1 MVPKKSPRIPLE
13 LHQIKAYE
21 FYQKRLASGKEGNEI
36 DDWQQAKEYLSQ
48 HPRAILAWNLKMP
61 YRGGKRLIKRLL
73 LSLQSLVRV
82 AWKLLIFPFWLFQ
95 QIPGLFARED
105 KDSRTFAID
114 VVKTI
119 ISALGLIATL
129 LAGIGLI
136 VNYFNSQA
144 EMQLTQ
150 QRLITERFS
159 KAVEQIGS
167 GKEEVVI
174 GGIYSLERIAKDSP
188 KDQWTIMEVLTSYI
202 RKNSPIP
209 SNKRQLKPE
218 AEEREKT
225 PEKLPSVS
233 IPVQAA
239 LTVIGRRKGDNL
251 AETTDSNKIKILD
264 LSRTNLRGA
273 NLNRANLNRASL
285 HLANLNGA
293 FLEEANLDGANLNR
307 ANLNGANLDGA
318 KLIGANLIGA
328 NLNGANLNG
337 ANLNGANL
345 IGAKLIGANLNG
357 ANLNGAFLIGAFLI
371 EANLEEANLNGANL
385 NGASLNGAFLR
396 GAFLI
401 GANLNGAS
409 LNGAFLRGAFLNGA
423 EGLNPE
429 QIKSACSWEKAIYT
443 EAKWDEDKQL
453 WVVADREANQ
463 REIEKLKRDKNS
475 DPPNPRLFSALC
487 DNFCLWNREMLTG
500 DETSTFP

>member
-13 LHQIKAYE
+13 LHQIKAHE

-129 LAGIGLI
+129 FAGIGLF
-136 VNYFNSQA
+136 VNYLNSQA
-144 EMQLTQ
+144 EIQLTQ

-159 KAVEQIGS
+159 KAVEQIGNT
-167 GKEEVVI
+167 KEEVVI

-209 SNKRQLKPE
+209 SNIQQLEP
-218 AEEREKT
+218 EERQKAL
-225 PEKLPSVS
+225 EKLPSVS

-239 LTVIGRRKGDNL
+239 LTVIGRRKVENDQAGDNL
-251 AETTDSNKIKILD
+251 AGTTDSNKIKFLD

-273 NLNRANLNRASL
+273 YLKGANLSGANLFGANLYGAYLNRANLY
-285 HLANLNGA
+285 
-293 FLEEANLDGANLNR
+293 GANLYGANLYGAYLYR
-307 ANLNGANLDGA
+307 ANLYGADLKGA
-318 KLIGANLIGA
+318 YLKGAYLYGAILIGA
-328 NLNGANLNG
+328 NLNGAILNRAILNGAILNRAILNG
-337 ANLNGANL
+337 ANLYGAYL
-345 IGAKLIGANLNG
+345 YGAV
-357 ANLNGAFLIGAFLI
+357 
-371 EANLEEANLNGANL
+371 
-385 NGASLNGAFLR
+385 
-396 GAFLI
+396 
-401 GANLNGAS
+401 
-409 LNGAFLRGAFLNGA
+409 
-423 EGLNPE
+423 GLNPE
-429 QIKSACSWEKAIYT
+429 QIKSACFWESAIYT
-443 EAKWDEDKQL
+443 QGKWDEDKQL
-453 WVVADREANQ
+453 WVAADREANQ
-463 REIEKLKRDKNS
+463 REIDKLKRDKNS
-475 DPPNPRLFSALC
+475 DPPNPIDCNTKYF
-487 DNFCLWNREMLTG
+487 N
-500 DETSTFP
+500 

>member
-13 LHQIKAYE
+13 LHQIKAHE

-36 DDWQQAKEYLSQ
+36 DDWQQAKEYFSQ

-61 YRGGKRLIKRLL
+61 YRRGKRLIKRLL

-95 QIPGLFARED
+95 QISGLFARED

-129 LAGIGLI
+129 FAGIGLF
-136 VNYFNSQA
+136 VNYLNSQA
-144 EMQLTQ
+144 EIQLTQ

-159 KAVEQIGS
+159 KAVEQIGNT
-167 GKEEVVI
+167 KEEVVI

-209 SNKRQLKPE
+209 SNIQQLEP
-218 AEEREKT
+218 EERQKAL
-225 PEKLPSVS
+225 EKLPSVS

-239 LTVIGRRKGDNL
+239 LTVIGRRKVENDQAGDNL
-251 AETTDSNKIKILD
+251 AGTTDSNKIKFLD

-273 NLNRANLNRASL
+273 KLY
-285 HLANLNGA
+285 G
-293 FLEEANLDGANLNR
+293 
-307 ANLNGANLDGA
+307 ANLNGANLNGAYLNEANLNEANLNLANLKGAYLYGANLNGA
-318 KLIGANLIGA
+318 KLNGAKLYGA

-337 ANLNGANL
+337 ANLKGAYLYGANL
-345 IGAKLIGANLNG
+345 KGAYLYGANLDG
-357 ANLNGAFLIGAFLI
+357 ANLW
-371 EANLEEANLNGANL
+371 
-385 NGASLNGAFLR
+385 
-396 GAFLI
+396 
-401 GANLNGAS
+401 
-409 LNGAFLRGAFLNGA
+409 GA
-423 EGLNPE
+423 EVDPK
-429 QIKSACSWEKAIYT
+429 QIKSACFWESAIYT
-443 EAKWDEDKQL
+443 QGKWDEDKQL
-453 WVVADREANQ
+453 WVAADPKANQ
-463 REIEKLKRDKNS
+463 REIDKLKRDKNS
-475 DPPNPRLFSALC
+475 DPPNPINCTTKYRLYY
-487 DNFCLWNREMLTG
+487 
-500 DETSTFP
+500 

>member
-1 MVPKKSPRIPLE
+1 MVPRKSPRIPLE
-13 LHQIKAYE
+13 LHQIKAHQ

-129 LAGIGLI
+129 SAGIGLF
-136 VNYFNSQA
+136 VNYLNSQA
-144 EMQLTQ
+144 EIQLIQ
-150 QRLITERFS
+150 ERLITERFS

-209 SNKRQLKPE
+209 SNIQQLEP
-218 AEEREKT
+218 EERQKAL
-225 PEKLPSVS
+225 EKLPSVS

-239 LTVIGRRKGDNL
+239 LTVIGRRKVENDQAGDNL
-251 AETTDSNKIKILD
+251 AETTYFNKTKILD
-264 LSRTNLRGA
+264 LSQTNLR
-273 NLNRANLNRASL
+273 
-285 HLANLNGA
+285 
-293 FLEEANLDGANLNR
+293 EANLIL
-307 ANLNGANLDGA
+307 
-318 KLIGANLIGA
+318 
-328 NLNGANLNG
+328 ANLNG

-345 IGAKLIGANLNG
+345 IGANLIGAYLNGAFLVQANLIGANLNRAILNGANLIGANLTGAELFGANLKEAGLFGAELNGANLIVANLDGANLDGAELNGANLDG
-357 ANLNGAFLIGAFLI
+357 ANLNGAI
-371 EANLEEANLNGANL
+371 
-385 NGASLNGAFLR
+385 
-396 GAFLI
+396 
-401 GANLNGAS
+401 
-409 LNGAFLRGAFLNGA
+409 LNGA
-423 EGLNPE
+423 EGLNPK
-429 QIKSACSWEKAIYT
+429 QIKSACFWEKAIYT
-443 EAKWDEDKQL
+443 ESKWDEDKQL
-453 WVVADREANQ
+453 WVAADREANQ

-475 DPPNPRLFSALC
+475 DPPNPIDC
-487 DNFCLWNREMLTG
+487 NTK
-500 DETSTFP
+500 

>member
-1 MVPKKSPRIPLE
+1 MAQKKSPRIPLE
-13 LHQIKAYE
+13 LHQIKAHE

-105 KDSRTFAID
+105 KDSRTFAIE

-209 SNKRQLKPE
+209 SNIQQLKPE
-218 AEEREKT
+218 EREKAL
-225 PEKLPSVS
+225 EKLPSVS

-239 LTVIGRRKGDNL
+239 LTVIGRRKVENDQAGDNL
-251 AETTDSNKIKILD
+251 AETTDSNKTKFLD
-264 LSRTNLRGA
+264 LSRTNLR
-273 NLNRANLNRASL
+273 
-285 HLANLNGA
+285 
-293 FLEEANLDGANLNR
+293 EANLDGADLKGAELYGAYLKGANLKGAYLNR
-307 ANLNGANLDGA
+307 AYLNRAY
-318 KLIGANLIGA
+318 
-328 NLNGANLNG
+328 LNGANLNG
-337 ANLNGANL
+337 ANLNGAYLYGANLKGANLKGANLKGANLKGAYLKGAYLKGAYLYGANLYGANL
-345 IGAKLIGANLNG
+345 IGAYLIGAYLYG
-357 ANLNGAFLIGAFLI
+357 ANLY
-371 EANLEEANLNGANL
+371 GANL
-385 NGASLNGAFLR
+385 Y
-396 GAFLI
+396 
-401 GANLNGAS
+401 GANLYGAN
-409 LNGAFLRGAFLNGA
+409 LYGANLYGA
-423 EGLNPE
+423 EHLYPE
-429 QIKSACSWEKAIYT
+429 QIKSACFWESAIYT
-443 EAKWDEDKQL
+443 QAKWDEDKQL
-453 WVVADREANQ
+453 WVAADREANQ

-475 DPPNPRLFSALC
+475 DPRNPIDC
-487 DNFCLWNREMLTG
+487 NTK
-500 DETSTFP
+500 

>member
-13 LHQIKAYE
+13 LHQIKAHE

-105 KDSRTFAID
+105 KDSRTFAIE

-129 LAGIGLI
+129 SAGIVLFL
-136 VNYFNSQA
+136 NYRNSQA

-159 KAVEQIGS
+159 KAVEQIGNT
-167 GKEEVVI
+167 KEEVVI

-209 SNKRQLKPE
+209 SNIQQLKPE
-218 AEEREKT
+218 ERKKALK
-225 PEKLPSVS
+225 KLPSVS
-233 IPVQAA
+233 ISVQAA
-239 LTVIGRRKGDNL
+239 LTVIGRRKVENDQAGDNL
-251 AETTDSNKIKILD
+251 AETTDPNKIKILD

-273 NLNRANLNRASL
+273 NLI
-285 HLANLNGA
+285 
-293 FLEEANLDGANLNR
+293 GANLI
-307 ANLNGANLDGA
+307 GAY
-318 KLIGANLIGA
+318 LIGANLIGA
-328 NLNGANLNG
+328 NLNGAYLIR
-337 ANLNGANL
+337 ANLNGAYL
-345 IGAKLIGANLNG
+345 IRADLNGAYLKGAYLKGADLWGAKLWGANLNEANLYGARLNGADLYRAKLKGANLNRANLKGANLNG
-357 ANLNGAFLIGAFLI
+357 ANLNGADLIGA
-371 EANLEEANLNGANL
+371 E
-385 NGASLNGAFLR
+385 
-396 GAFLI
+396 LI
-401 GANLNGAS
+401 GANLY
-409 LNGAFLRGAFLNGA
+409 GA
-423 EGLNPE
+423 EDLNPE
-429 QIKSACSWEKAIYT
+429 RIKSACFWEKAIHT
-443 EAKWDEDKQL
+443 QAKWDFDKEL
-453 WVVADREANQ
+453 WVAEDPKANQ

-475 DPPNPRLFSALC
+475 DPRNPINCNTKSF
-487 DNFCLWNREMLTG
+487 N
-500 DETSTFP
+500 

>member
-13 LHQIKAYE
+13 LHQIKAHE

-129 LAGIGLI
+129 FAGIGLF
-136 VNYFNSQA
+136 VNYLNSQA
-144 EMQLTQ
+144 EIQLTQ

-159 KAVEQIGS
+159 KAVEQIGNT
-167 GKEEVVI
+167 KEEVVI

-209 SNKRQLKPE
+209 SNIQQLEP
-218 AEEREKT
+218 EERQKAL
-225 PEKLPSVS
+225 EKLPSVS

-239 LTVIGRRKGDNL
+239 LTVIGRRKVENDQAGDNL
-251 AETTDSNKIKILD
+251 AETTNPNKIKILD

-273 NLNRANLNRASL
+273 YLKGANLSGANLFGAYLYRAYLNRANLIGADL
-285 HLANLNGA
+285 YGANLNGA
-293 FLEEANLDGANLNR
+293 YLNLAYLNEAYLNGANLDGANLDGANLKGAYLIGANLIGAYLNGANLDGANLDGANLNR
-307 ANLNGANLDGA
+307 AILFGANLNGAE
-318 KLIGANLIGA
+318 LIEANLNGAILFGA
-328 NLNGANLNG
+328 NLNGANLNR
-337 ANLNGANL
+337 A
-345 IGAKLIGANLNG
+345 
-357 ANLNGAFLIGAFLI
+357 
-371 EANLEEANLNGANL
+371 
-385 NGASLNGAFLR
+385 R
-396 GAFLI
+396 GLH
-401 GANLNGAS
+401 
-409 LNGAFLRGAFLNGA
+409 
-423 EGLNPE
+423 PE
-429 QIKSACSWEKAIYT
+429 QIKSACFWERAIHRGAY
-443 EAKWDEDKQL
+443 WDTDKQL
-453 WVVADREANQ
+453 WVAEDREANQ

-475 DPPNPRLFSALC
+475 DPPNPIDCNTKSF
-487 DNFCLWNREMLTG
+487 N
-500 DETSTFP
+500 

>member
-13 LHQIKAYE
+13 LHQIKAHE

-105 KDSRTFAID
+105 KDSRTFAIE

-129 LAGIGLI
+129 FAGIGLF
-136 VNYFNSQA
+136 VNYLNSQA
-144 EMQLTQ
+144 ERQLIQ
-150 QRLITERFS
+150 ERLITERFS

-209 SNKRQLKPE
+209 SNIEQLEP
-218 AEEREKT
+218 EERRKAL
-225 PEKLPSVS
+225 EKLPSVS

-239 LTVIGRRKGDNL
+239 LTVIGRRKVENDQAGDNL
-251 AETTDSNKIKILD
+251 AETNDSNKIKILD
-264 LSRTNLRGA
+264 LSRTNLREA
-273 NLNRANLNRASL
+273 NLNRANLNRA
-285 HLANLNGA
+285 
-293 FLEEANLDGANLNR
+293 E
-307 ANLNGANLDGA
+307 
-318 KLIGANLIGA
+318 
-328 NLNGANLNG
+328 LNGANLNG
-337 ANLNGANL
+337 AYLNEAELNRAELNGAYLKGANL
-345 IGAKLIGANLNG
+345 WVAYLNGAYLNGAYLKGAELIGANLYG
-357 ANLNGAFLIGAFLI
+357 ANLYG
-371 EANLEEANLNGANL
+371 ANLYRANLYRANLYRANLIEANLNGAYLEEANL
-385 NGASLNGAFLR
+385 IAAN
-396 GAFLI
+396 LI
-401 GANLNGAS
+401 AANLNGAEY
-409 LNGAFLRGAFLNGA
+409 LH
-423 EGLNPE
+423 PE
-429 QIKSACSWEKAIYT
+429 QIKSACFWERAIYT
-443 EAKWDEDKQL
+443 EPKWDEDTEL
-453 WVVADREANQ
+453 WVAEDREANQ

-475 DPPNPRLFSALC
+475 DPRNPIDC
-487 DNFCLWNREMLTG
+487 NTK
-500 DETSTFP
+500 

>member
-13 LHQIKAYE
+13 LHQIKAHE
-21 FYQKRLASGKEGNEI
+21 FYQQRLASGKEGNEI
-36 DDWQQAKEYLSQ
+36 DDWQQAKEYFSQ

-61 YRGGKRLIKRLL
+61 YRRGKRLIKRLL

-159 KAVEQIGS
+159 KAVEQIGNT
-167 GKEEVVI
+167 KEEVVI

-209 SNKRQLKPE
+209 SNIQQLEP
-218 AEEREKT
+218 EERQKAL
-225 PEKLPSVS
+225 EKLPSVS

-239 LTVIGRRKGDNL
+239 LTVIGRRKVENDQAGDNL
-251 AETTDSNKIKILD
+251 AGTTDSNKIKFLD

-273 NLNRANLNRASL
+273 KLY
-285 HLANLNGA
+285 G
-293 FLEEANLDGANLNR
+293 
-307 ANLNGANLDGA
+307 ANLNGANLNGAYLNEANLNEANLNLAYLYGANLNGA
-318 KLIGANLIGA
+318 KLNGAKLKGAYLKGANLNGANLNLAYLYGANLKGAYLYGANLNGAKLNGAKLYGA

-337 ANLNGANL
+337 ANLKGAYLYGANL
-345 IGAKLIGANLNG
+345 KGAYLYGANLDG
-357 ANLNGAFLIGAFLI
+357 ANLW
-371 EANLEEANLNGANL
+371 
-385 NGASLNGAFLR
+385 
-396 GAFLI
+396 
-401 GANLNGAS
+401 
-409 LNGAFLRGAFLNGA
+409 GA
-423 EGLNPE
+423 EVDPK
-429 QIKSACSWEKAIYT
+429 QIKSACFWESAIYT
-443 EAKWDEDKQL
+443 QGKWDEDKQL
-453 WVVADREANQ
+453 WVAADPKANQ
-463 REIEKLKRDKNS
+463 REIDKLKRDKNS
-475 DPPNPRLFSALC
+475 DPPNPINCTTKYRLYY
-487 DNFCLWNREMLTG
+487 
-500 DETSTFP
+500 

>member
-1 MVPKKSPRIPLE
+1 MVPRKSPRIPLE
-13 LHQIKAYE
+13 LHQIKAHQ

-36 DDWQQAKEYLSQ
+36 DDWQQAKEYFSQ

-129 LAGIGLI
+129 SAGIGLF
-136 VNYFNSQA
+136 VNYLNSQA
-144 EMQLTQ
+144 EIQLIQ
-150 QRLITERFS
+150 ERLITERFS

-209 SNKRQLKPE
+209 SNIQQLEP
-218 AEEREKT
+218 EERQKAL
-225 PEKLPSVS
+225 EKLPSVS

-239 LTVIGRRKGDNL
+239 LTVIGRRKVENDQAGDNL
-251 AETTDSNKIKILD
+251 AETTYFNKTKILD
-264 LSRTNLRGA
+264 LSQTNLR
-273 NLNRANLNRASL
+273 
-285 HLANLNGA
+285 
-293 FLEEANLDGANLNR
+293 EANLIL
-307 ANLNGANLDGA
+307 
-318 KLIGANLIGA
+318 
-328 NLNGANLNG
+328 ANLNG

-345 IGAKLIGANLNG
+345 IGANLIGAYLNGAFLVQANLIGANLNRAILNGANLIGANLTGAELFGANLKEAGLFGAELNGANLIVANLDGANLDGAELNGANLDG
-357 ANLNGAFLIGAFLI
+357 ANLNGAI
-371 EANLEEANLNGANL
+371 
-385 NGASLNGAFLR
+385 
-396 GAFLI
+396 
-401 GANLNGAS
+401 
-409 LNGAFLRGAFLNGA
+409 LNGA
-423 EGLNPE
+423 EGLNPK
-429 QIKSACSWEKAIYT
+429 QIKSACFWEKAIYT
-443 EAKWDEDKQL
+443 ESKWDEDKQL
-453 WVVADREANQ
+453 WVAADREANQ

-475 DPPNPRLFSALC
+475 DPPNPIDC
-487 DNFCLWNREMLTG
+487 NTK
-500 DETSTFP
+500 

>member
-13 LHQIKAYE
+13 LHQIKAHE

-36 DDWQQAKEYLSQ
+36 DDWQQAKEYFSQ

-129 LAGIGLI
+129 FAGIGLF
-136 VNYFNSQA
+136 VNYLNSQA
-144 EMQLTQ
+144 EIQLTQ

-159 KAVEQIGS
+159 KAVEQIGNT
-167 GKEEVVI
+167 KEEVVI

-209 SNKRQLKPE
+209 SNIEQLKPE
-218 AEEREKT
+218 ERQKAL
-225 PEKLPSVS
+225 EKLPSVS

-239 LTVIGRRKGDNL
+239 LTVIGRRKVENDQAGDNL
-251 AETTDSNKIKILD
+251 AETTNPNKIKILD
-264 LSRTNLRGA
+264 LSGTNLRGA
-273 NLNRANLNRASL
+273 DLIGANLFG
-285 HLANLNGA
+285 ANLIGA
-293 FLEEANLDGANLNR
+293 NLFGANLYGANLDGANLNR
-307 ANLNGANLDGA
+307 ANLIGANLNRANLDGANLDGA
-318 KLIGANLIGA
+318 DLNRANLIEANLIGA
-328 NLNGANLNG
+328 NLNGANLYGADLNG
-337 ANLNGANL
+337 ADLNGANL
-345 IGAKLIGANLNG
+345 DGAYLYGAV
-357 ANLNGAFLIGAFLI
+357 
-371 EANLEEANLNGANL
+371 
-385 NGASLNGAFLR
+385 
-396 GAFLI
+396 
-401 GANLNGAS
+401 
-409 LNGAFLRGAFLNGA
+409 
-423 EGLNPE
+423 GLNPE
-429 QIKSACSWEKAIYT
+429 QIKSACFWERAIHT
-443 EAKWDEDKQL
+443 QAKWDEDKQL
-453 WVVADREANQ
+453 WVAADREANQ
-463 REIEKLKRDKNS
+463 REIDKLKRDKNS
-475 DPPNPRLFSALC
+475 DLPNPINC
-487 DNFCLWNREMLTG
+487 NTK
-500 DETSTFP
+500 

>member
-13 LHQIKAYE
+13 LHQIKAHE

-129 LAGIGLI
+129 SAGIGLF
-136 VNYFNSQA
+136 VNYLNSQA
-144 EMQLTQ
+144 EIQLIQ
-150 QRLITERFS
+150 ERLITERFS

-209 SNKRQLKPE
+209 SNIQQLEP
-218 AEEREKT
+218 EERQKAL
-225 PEKLPSVS
+225 EKLPSVS

-239 LTVIGRRKGDNL
+239 LTVIGRRKVENDQAGDNL
-251 AETTDSNKIKILD
+251 AETTYFNKTKILD
-264 LSRTNLRGA
+264 LSQTNLR
-273 NLNRANLNRASL
+273 
-285 HLANLNGA
+285 
-293 FLEEANLDGANLNR
+293 EANLIL
-307 ANLNGANLDGA
+307 
-318 KLIGANLIGA
+318 
-328 NLNGANLNG
+328 ANLNG

-345 IGAKLIGANLNG
+345 IGANLIGAYLNGAFLVQANLIGANLNRAILNGANLIGANLTGAELFGANLKEAGLFGAELNGANLIVANLDGANLDGAELNGANLDG
-357 ANLNGAFLIGAFLI
+357 ANLNGAI
-371 EANLEEANLNGANL
+371 
-385 NGASLNGAFLR
+385 
-396 GAFLI
+396 
-401 GANLNGAS
+401 
-409 LNGAFLRGAFLNGA
+409 LNGA
-423 EGLNPE
+423 EGLNPK
-429 QIKSACSWEKAIYT
+429 QIKSACFWEKAIYT
-443 EAKWDEDKQL
+443 ESKWDEDKQL
-453 WVVADREANQ
+453 WVAADREANQ

-475 DPPNPRLFSALC
+475 DPPNPIDC
-487 DNFCLWNREMLTG
+487 NTK
-500 DETSTFP
+500 

>member
-129 LAGIGLI
+129 FAGIGLF
-136 VNYFNSQA
+136 VNYLNSQA
-144 EMQLTQ
+144 EIQLTQ

-159 KAVEQIGS
+159 KAVEQIGNT
-167 GKEEVVI
+167 KEEVVI

-209 SNKRQLKPE
+209 SNIQQLEP
-218 AEEREKT
+218 EERQKAL
-225 PEKLPSVS
+225 EKLPSVS

-239 LTVIGRRKGDNL
+239 LTVIGRRKVENDQAGDNL
-251 AETTDSNKIKILD
+251 AETTNPNKIKILD

-273 NLNRANLNRASL
+273 YLKGANLSGANLFGANLYGAYLNRAYLKGANLSGANLFGAYLKGAYLYGAYLNRANLI
-285 HLANLNGA
+285 GA
-293 FLEEANLDGANLNR
+293 YLYGANLYG
-307 ANLNGANLDGA
+307 ADLFGANLKGA
-318 KLIGANLIGA
+318 YLYGANLYGANLYGANLYGADLDGANLIGA
-328 NLNGANLNG
+328 NLDGAV
-337 ANLNGANL
+337 
-345 IGAKLIGANLNG
+345 
-357 ANLNGAFLIGAFLI
+357 
-371 EANLEEANLNGANL
+371 
-385 NGASLNGAFLR
+385 
-396 GAFLI
+396 
-401 GANLNGAS
+401 
-409 LNGAFLRGAFLNGA
+409 
-423 EGLNPE
+423 GLNPK
-429 QIKSACSWEKAIYT
+429 QIKSACFWESAIYT
-443 EAKWDEDKQL
+443 QGKWDFDKQL
-453 WVVADREANQ
+453 WVAEDWKANQ

-475 DPPNPRLFSALC
+475 DPPNPINCNTKYF
-487 DNFCLWNREMLTG
+487 N
-500 DETSTFP
+500 

>member
-1 MVPKKSPRIPLE
+1 MVPRKSPRIPLE
-13 LHQIKAYE
+13 LHQIKAHE

-61 YRGGKRLIKRLL
+61 YRRGKRLIKRLL

-129 LAGIGLI
+129 SAGIVLFL
-136 VNYFNSQA
+136 NYLNSQA

-159 KAVEQIGS
+159 KAVEQIGNN
-167 GKEEVVI
+167 KEEVVI

-209 SNKRQLKPE
+209 SNIEQLKP
-218 AEEREKT
+218 AARQKAL
-225 PEKLPSVS
+225 EKLPSVS

-239 LTVIGRRKGDNL
+239 LTVIGRRKVENDQAGDNL
-251 AETTDSNKIKILD
+251 AETTDPNKIKFLD

-273 NLNRANLNRASL
+273 K
-285 HLANLNGA
+285 LNGA
-293 FLEEANLDGANLNR
+293 DLKGANLDGANLN
-307 ANLNGANLDGA
+307 GA
-318 KLIGANLIGA
+318 KLWVAY
-328 NLNGANLNG
+328 LNGANLNG
-337 ANLNGANL
+337 ANLNGAKLWVAYLNGANL
-345 IGAKLIGANLNG
+345 NEAYLNGANLYGADLKGAKLNGASLNRANLIEANLNRADLNRAKLNGANLNG
-357 ANLNGAFLIGAFLI
+357 ANLFG
-371 EANLEEANLNGANL
+371 ANLNRADLNRAKLNGANL
-385 NGASLNGAFLR
+385 NGA
-396 GAFLI
+396 
-401 GANLNGAS
+401 NLFGS
-409 LNGAFLRGAFLNGA
+409 EDLY
-423 EGLNPE
+423 PE
-429 QIKSACSWEKAIYT
+429 RIKSACFWEKAIYT
-443 EAKWDEDKQL
+443 QAKWDFDKEL
-453 WVVADREANQ
+453 WVAADREANQ

-475 DPPNPRLFSALC
+475 DPPNPIDC
-487 DNFCLWNREMLTG
+487 NTK
-500 DETSTFP
+500 

>member
-1 MVPKKSPRIPLE
+1 MAQKKSPRIPLE
-13 LHQIKAYE
+13 LHQIKAHE

-209 SNKRQLKPE
+209 SNIEQLKPE
-218 AEEREKT
+218 ERQKAL
-225 PEKLPSVS
+225 EKLPSVS
-233 IPVQAA
+233 IPG
-239 LTVIGRRKGDNL
+239 LPPYISTTI
-251 AETTDSNKIKILD
+251 AE
-264 LSRTNLRGA
+264 
-273 NLNRANLNRASL
+273 
-285 HLANLNGA
+285 
-293 FLEEANLDGANLNR
+293 
-307 ANLNGANLDGA
+307 
-318 KLIGANLIGA
+318 
-328 NLNGANLNG
+328 
-337 ANLNGANL
+337 
-345 IGAKLIGANLNG
+345 
-357 ANLNGAFLIGAFLI
+357 
-371 EANLEEANLNGANL
+371 
-385 NGASLNGAFLR
+385 
-396 GAFLI
+396 
-401 GANLNGAS
+401 
-409 LNGAFLRGAFLNGA
+409 
-423 EGLNPE
+423 NPYP
-429 QIKSACSWEKAIYT
+429 SMDA
-443 EAKWDEDKQL
+443 
-453 WVVADREANQ
+453 
-463 REIEKLKRDKNS
+463 
-475 DPPNPRLFSALC
+475 PP
-487 DNFCLWNREMLTG
+487 
-500 DETSTFP
+500 

>member
-1 MVPKKSPRIPLE
+1 MVPRKSPRIPLE

-129 LAGIGLI
+129 FAGIGLF
-136 VNYFNSQA
+136 VNYLNSQA
-144 EMQLTQ
+144 ERQLIQ
-150 QRLITERFS
+150 ERLITERFS
-159 KAVEQIGS
+159 KAVEQIGNP
-167 GKEEVVI
+167 KEEVVI

-188 KDQWTIMEVLTSYI
+188 KDQWRIMEVLTSYI

-209 SNKRQLKPE
+209 SNIQQLEP
-218 AEEREKT
+218 EEREKAL
-225 PEKLPSVS
+225 EKLPSVS

-239 LTVIGRRKGDNL
+239 LTVIGRRKVENDQAGDNLAETNDFAGDNL
-251 AETTDSNKIKILD
+251 AETTDFSKIKILD

-273 NLNRANLNRASL
+273 NLN
-285 HLANLNGA
+285 
-293 FLEEANLDGANLNR
+293 GANLNR
-307 ANLNGANLDGA
+307 ANLWE
-318 KLIGANLIGA
+318 A
-328 NLNGANLNG
+328 NLNGANLNR
-337 ANLNGANL
+337 ANLYRAELKGANL
-345 IGAKLIGANLNG
+345 IRANLKGANLDG
-357 ANLNGAFLIGAFLI
+357 ANLLNR
-371 EANLEEANLNGANL
+371 ANLNRGILTTGWLIANLDEANLNGANL
-385 NGASLNGAFLR
+385 NGAV
-396 GAFLI
+396 
-401 GANLNGAS
+401 
-409 LNGAFLRGAFLNGA
+409 
-423 EGLNPE
+423 GLNPE
-429 QIKSACSWEKAIYT
+429 QIKSACFWERAIYT
-443 EAKWDEDKQL
+443 EAKWDKDKKL
-453 WVVADREANQ
+453 WVAENREANQ

-475 DPPNPRLFSALC
+475 DPPNPIDC
-487 DNFCLWNREMLTG
+487 NTK
-500 DETSTFP
+500 

>member
-105 KDSRTFAID
+105 KDSRTFAIE

-129 LAGIGLI
+129 LAGIGLF

-159 KAVEQIGS
+159 KAVEQIGNT
-167 GKEEVVI
+167 KEEVVI

-209 SNKRQLKPE
+209 SNIQQLEP
-218 AEEREKT
+218 EEREKAL
-225 PEKLPSVS
+225 EKLPSVS

-239 LTVIGRRKGDNL
+239 LTVIGRRKVENDQAGDNL
-251 AETTDSNKIKILD
+251 AETTDFNKIKILD
-264 LSRTNLRGA
+264 LSRTNLR
-273 NLNRANLNRASL
+273 
-285 HLANLNGA
+285 
-293 FLEEANLDGANLNR
+293 
-307 ANLNGANLDGA
+307 
-318 KLIGANLIGA
+318 
-328 NLNGANLNG
+328 
-337 ANLNGANL
+337 
-345 IGAKLIGANLNG
+345 
-357 ANLNGAFLIGAFLI
+357 
-371 EANLEEANLNGANL
+371 EANLNGANL
-385 NGASLNGAFLR
+385 NGAQLYRANLYGAYLYR
-396 GAFLI
+396 AYLYRANLYRANLKGANLK
-401 GANLNGAS
+401 GANLNGAN
-409 LNGAFLRGAFLNGA
+409 LILANLKGANLYGAYLKGANLYGA
-423 EGLNPE
+423 EDLYPE
-429 QIKSACSWEKAIYT
+429 SIKSACFWEKAIYT
-443 EAKWDEDKQL
+443 EPKWDEDTEL
-453 WVVADREANQ
+453 WVAADREANQ

-475 DPPNPRLFSALC
+475 DPPNPIDC
-487 DNFCLWNREMLTG
+487 NTK
-500 DETSTFP
+500 

>member
-13 LHQIKAYE
+13 LHQIKAHQ

-36 DDWQQAKEYLSQ
+36 DDWQQAKEYFSQ

-105 KDSRTFAID
+105 KDSRTFAIE

-129 LAGIGLI
+129 SAGIVLFL
-136 VNYFNSQA
+136 NYRNSQA

-159 KAVEQIGS
+159 KAVEQIGNT
-167 GKEEVVI
+167 KEEVVI

-209 SNKRQLKPE
+209 SNIEQLEP
-218 AEEREKT
+218 EERQKAL
-225 PEKLPSVS
+225 EKLPSVS

-239 LTVIGRRKGDNL
+239 LTVIGRRKVENDQAGDNL

-264 LSRTNLRGA
+264 LSRTNLREANLIGA
-273 NLNRANLNRASL
+273 NLYGANLYGANLKGAKL
-285 HLANLNGA
+285 ILANLNGA
-293 FLEEANLDGANLNR
+293 NLNGAELIGAELNGAELIGAELIGAELIGAELIGAYLNGANLIGANLYGANLYGANLNGAILYRANLKGANLKGANLYR
-307 ANLNGANLDGA
+307 ANLNGANLNGA
-318 KLIGANLIGA
+318 ELIGAELNGAELIGANLIEANLKGA

-337 ANLNGANL
+337 ARDLH
-345 IGAKLIGANLNG
+345 
-357 ANLNGAFLIGAFLI
+357 
-371 EANLEEANLNGANL
+371 
-385 NGASLNGAFLR
+385 
-396 GAFLI
+396 
-401 GANLNGAS
+401 
-409 LNGAFLRGAFLNGA
+409 
-423 EGLNPE
+423 PE
-429 QIKSACSWEKAIYT
+429 QIKSACFWEKAIHT
-443 EAKWDEDKQL
+443 QAKWDFDKEL
-453 WVVADREANQ
+453 WVAADREANQ

-475 DPPNPRLFSALC
+475 DPPNPIDC
-487 DNFCLWNREMLTG
+487 NTK
-500 DETSTFP
+500 

>member
-13 LHQIKAYE
+13 LHQIKAHQ

-36 DDWQQAKEYLSQ
+36 DDWQQAKEYFSQ

-61 YRGGKRLIKRLL
+61 YRQGKRLIKRLL

-144 EMQLTQ
+144 EIQLTQ

-159 KAVEQIGS
+159 KAVEQIGNP
-167 GKEEVVI
+167 KEEVVI

-209 SNKRQLKPE
+209 SNIQQLEP
-218 AEEREKT
+218 EERQKAL
-225 PEKLPSVS
+225 EKLPSVS

-239 LTVIGRRKGDNL
+239 LTVIGRRKVENDQAGDNLAETNDFAWDNL
-251 AETTDSNKIKILD
+251 AETTDFSKIKILD

-273 NLNRANLNRASL
+273 NLNRANLYRANL
-285 HLANLNGA
+285 WEANLNGA
-293 FLEEANLDGANLNR
+293 YLNR
-307 ANLNGANLDGA
+307 AN
-318 KLIGANLIGA
+318 LIGANLIGA
-328 NLNGANLNG
+328 NLNGAENHH
-337 ANLNGANL
+337 
-345 IGAKLIGANLNG
+345 
-357 ANLNGAFLIGAFLI
+357 
-371 EANLEEANLNGANL
+371 
-385 NGASLNGAFLR
+385 
-396 GAFLI
+396 
-401 GANLNGAS
+401 
-409 LNGAFLRGAFLNGA
+409 
-423 EGLNPE
+423 PD
-429 QIKSACSWEKAIYT
+429 QIKSACFWEKAIHT
-443 EAKWDEDKQL
+443 QAKWDGDKQFP
-453 WVVADREANQ
+453 WVAEDPKANQ
-463 REIEKLKRDKNS
+463 REIDKLKRDKNS
-475 DPPNPRLFSALC
+475 DPPNPIDCNTQWEWGLLKK
-487 DNFCLWNREMLTG
+487 
-500 DETSTFP
+500 

>member
-61 YRGGKRLIKRLL
+61 YRRGKRLIKRLL

-129 LAGIGLI
+129 LAGIGLF
-136 VNYFNSQA
+136 VNYLNSQA
-144 EMQLTQ
+144 ERQLIQ
-150 QRLITERFS
+150 ERLITERFS
-159 KAVEQIGS
+159 KAVEQIGNN
-167 GKEEVVI
+167 KEEVVI

-209 SNKRQLKPE
+209 SNIEQLKPE
-218 AEEREKT
+218 ERQKAL
-225 PEKLPSVS
+225 EKLPSVS

-239 LTVIGRRKGDNL
+239 LTVIGRRKVENDQAGDNL
-251 AETTDSNKIKILD
+251 AETTDFNKIKILD
-264 LSRTNLRGA
+264 LSQTNLREA
-273 NLNRANLNRASL
+273 NLILANLI
-285 HLANLNGA
+285 LANLNGA
-293 FLEEANLDGANLNR
+293 NLNGANLYRANLDGANLYRANLDGANLNGANLYG
-307 ANLNGANLDGA
+307 ANLNGAN
-318 KLIGANLIGA
+318 LIGANLIGA
-328 NLNGANLNG
+328 NLNGANLIGANLYRANLDGAELNGANLYG
-337 ANLNGANL
+337 ANLNGADLN
-345 IGAKLIGANLNG
+345 GADLNG
-357 ANLNGAFLIGAFLI
+357 ANLNGADLNGAD
-371 EANLEEANLNGANL
+371 LNGANL
-385 NGASLNGAFLR
+385 NGAGLW
-396 GAFLI
+396 
-401 GANLNGAS
+401 GANLNGA
-409 LNGAFLRGAFLNGA
+409 NLNGA

-429 QIKSACSWEKAIYT
+429 QIKSACFWERAIYT
-443 EAKWDEDKQL
+443 EPKWDEDTEL
-453 WVVADREANQ
+453 WVAADREANQ

-475 DPPNPRLFSALC
+475 DMPNPIDC
-487 DNFCLWNREMLTG
+487 NTK
-500 DETSTFP
+500 

>member
-13 LHQIKAYE
+13 LHQIKAHE

-61 YRGGKRLIKRLL
+61 YRRGKRLIKRLL

-129 LAGIGLI
+129 SAGIGLF
-136 VNYFNSQA
+136 VNYLNSQA
-144 EMQLTQ
+144 EIQLTQ

-159 KAVEQIGS
+159 KAVEQIGNT
-167 GKEEVVI
+167 KEEVVI

-209 SNKRQLKPE
+209 SNIQQLEP
-218 AEEREKT
+218 AAREKAL
-225 PEKLPSVS
+225 EKLPSVS

-239 LTVIGRRKGDNL
+239 LTVIGRRKVENDQAGDNL
-251 AETTDSNKIKILD
+251 AETTDPNKIKILD

-273 NLNRANLNRASL
+273 K
-285 HLANLNGA
+285 LNGA
-293 FLEEANLDGANLNR
+293 DLKGANLDGANLNGAKLWVAYLNG
-307 ANLNGANLDGA
+307 ANLNGANLNGA
-318 KLIGANLIGA
+318 KLWVAYLNGANLNGA
-328 NLNGANLNG
+328 ILNGANLNG

-345 IGAKLIGANLNG
+345 NEAYLNE
-357 ANLNGAFLIGAFLI
+357 AYLN
-371 EANLEEANLNGANL
+371 EANLIRADLNRAKL
-385 NGASLNGAFLR
+385 NGASLNR
-396 GAFLI
+396 
-401 GANLNGAS
+401 ANLNGAI
-409 LNGAFLRGAFLNGA
+409 LNGARGLH
-423 EGLNPE
+423 PE
-429 QIKSACSWEKAIYT
+429 RIKSACFWEKAIYT
-443 EAKWDEDKQL
+443 QAKWDKDKQL
-453 WVVADREANQ
+453 WVAEDWKANQ
-463 REIEKLKRDKNS
+463 REIDKLKRDKNS
-475 DPPNPRLFSALC
+475 DQRNPINC
-487 DNFCLWNREMLTG
+487 NTK
-500 DETSTFP
+500 

>member
-13 LHQIKAYE
+13 LHQIKAHE

-188 KDQWTIMEVLTSYI
+188 KDQYQWTIMEVLTSYI
-202 RKNSPIP
+202 RKNSRIR
-209 SNKRQLKPE
+209 SNIEQLKPE
-218 AEEREKT
+218 ERQKAL
-225 PEKLPSVS
+225 EKLPSVS

-239 LTVIGRRKGDNL
+239 LTVIGRRKVKNDQVGDNL
-251 AETTDSNKIKILD
+251 AETNDPNKIKILD
-264 LSRTNLRGA
+264 LSQTNLRGA
-273 NLNRANLNRASL
+273 NLEEANLNR
-285 HLANLNGA
+285 
-293 FLEEANLDGANLNR
+293 
-307 ANLNGANLDGA
+307 A
-318 KLIGANLIGA
+318 KLIGANLIEA
-328 NLNGANLNG
+328 NLIGADLKG
-337 ANLNGANL
+337 AKLNGANL
-345 IGAKLIGANLNG
+345 IGADLKGAKLNGANLIGANLIGAILNRAYLNGADLNGAYLNRAYLIGADLKGAYLNGAYLNRAYLIGADLKGANLIGAILNRAYLNG
-357 ANLNGAFLIGAFLI
+357 ANLN
-371 EANLEEANLNGANL
+371 
-385 NGASLNGAFLR
+385 R
-396 GAFLI
+396 
-401 GANLNGAS
+401 
-409 LNGAFLRGAFLNGA
+409 A

-429 QIKSACSWEKAIYT
+429 KIKSACFWEKAIYT
-443 EAKWDEDKQL
+443 EAKWDKDKKL
-453 WVVADREANQ
+453 WVAEDREANQ

-475 DPPNPRLFSALC
+475 DPPNPIDC
-487 DNFCLWNREMLTG
+487 NTK
-500 DETSTFP
+500 

>member
-209 SNKRQLKPE
+209 SNIQQLKPE

-273 NLNRANLNRASL
+273 NLNRANLNRANL
-285 HLANLNGA
+285 DGANLNGA

-307 ANLNGANLDGA
+307 ANLNRANLDGA
-318 KLIGANLIGA
+318 KLIGANLIGAFLNGANLNGANLNGANLIGANLIGA

-337 ANLNGANL
+337 AFLKGANL
-345 IGAKLIGANLNG
+345 IGA
-357 ANLNGAFLIGAFLI
+357 F
-371 EANLEEANLNGANL
+371 LEEANLNGANL
-385 NGASLNGAFLR
+385 N
-396 GAFLI
+396 
-401 GANLNGAS
+401 
-409 LNGAFLRGAFLNGA
+409 GAFLNGA

-429 QIKSACSWEKAIYT
+429 QIKSACFWEKAIYT

-500 DETSTFP
+500 DETSIFP

>member
-13 LHQIKAYE
+13 LHQIKAHQ

-36 DDWQQAKEYLSQ
+36 DDWQQAKEYFSQ
-48 HPRAILAWNLKMP
+48 HPRAIFAWNLKIP

-159 KAVEQIGS
+159 KAVEQIGNN
-167 GKEEVVI
+167 KEEVVI

-209 SNKRQLKPE
+209 SNIQQLKPE
-218 AEEREKT
+218 ERQKA

-239 LTVIGRRKGDNL
+239 LTVIGRRKVENDQAGDNL
-251 AETTDSNKIKILD
+251 AETTDSN
-264 LSRTNLRGA
+264 N
-273 NLNRANLNRASL
+273 
-285 HLANLNGA
+285 
-293 FLEEANLDGANLNR
+293 
-307 ANLNGANLDGA
+307 
-318 KLIGANLIGA
+318 
-328 NLNGANLNG
+328 
-337 ANLNGANL
+337 
-345 IGAKLIGANLNG
+345 
-357 ANLNGAFLIGAFLI
+357 
-371 EANLEEANLNGANL
+371 
-385 NGASLNGAFLR
+385 
-396 GAFLI
+396 
-401 GANLNGAS
+401 
-409 LNGAFLRGAFLNGA
+409 
-423 EGLNPE
+423 
-429 QIKSACSWEKAIYT
+429 
-443 EAKWDEDKQL
+443 
-453 WVVADREANQ
+453 
-463 REIEKLKRDKNS
+463 
-475 DPPNPRLFSALC
+475 
-487 DNFCLWNREMLTG
+487 
-500 DETSTFP
+500 

>member
-1 MVPKKSPRIPLE
+1 MVPKKSPRISLE

-36 DDWQQAKEYLSQ
+36 DDWQQAKEYFSQ

-114 VVKTI
+114 VVETI

-174 GGIYSLERIAKDSP
+174 GGIYSLERIAKDSRE
-188 KDQWTIMEVLTSYI
+188 DQWTIMEVLTSYI

-209 SNKRQLKPE
+209 SNIQQLKPE
-218 AEEREKT
+218 ERKKT
-225 PEKLPSVS
+225 LEKLPSVS

-239 LTVIGRRKGDNL
+239 LTVIGRRKVKNDQAGAGDNL
-251 AETTDSNKIKILD
+251 AETDPKKIKFLD
-264 LSRTNLRGA
+264 LSQTNLRGA
-273 NLNRANLNRASL
+273 NL
-285 HLANLNGA
+285 
-293 FLEEANLDGANLNR
+293 EEAY
-307 ANLNGANLDGA
+307 LNGANLIRA
-318 KLIGANLIGA
+318 YLIRA

-345 IGAKLIGANLNG
+345 NRANLNGAYLNGAILSGAILSGANLNRANLNGAYLNGAYLNGAHLIGAYLNGAHLIGANLYGAYLYGANLNG
-357 ANLNGAFLIGAFLI
+357 AY
-371 EANLEEANLNGANL
+371 
-385 NGASLNGAFLR
+385 
-396 GAFLI
+396 
-401 GANLNGAS
+401 
-409 LNGAFLRGAFLNGA
+409 LNGA

-429 QIKSACSWEKAIYT
+429 QIKSACFWEKAIYT
-443 EAKWDEDKQL
+443 ESKWDEDKQL

-475 DPPNPRLFSALC
+475 DPPNPIDC
-487 DNFCLWNREMLTG
+487 NTK
-500 DETSTFP
+500 

>member
-1 MVPKKSPRIPLE
+1 
-13 LHQIKAYE
+13 
-21 FYQKRLASGKEGNEI
+21 
-36 DDWQQAKEYLSQ
+36 
-48 HPRAILAWNLKMP
+48 MP

-129 LAGIGLI
+129 SAGIGLF
-136 VNYFNSQA
+136 VNYLNSQA
-144 EMQLTQ
+144 EIQLIQ
-150 QRLITERFS
+150 ERLITERFS

-209 SNKRQLKPE
+209 SNIQQLEP
-218 AEEREKT
+218 EERQKAL
-225 PEKLPSVS
+225 EKLPSVS

-239 LTVIGRRKGDNL
+239 LTVIGRRKVENDQAGDNL
-251 AETTDSNKIKILD
+251 AETTYFNKTKILD
-264 LSRTNLRGA
+264 LSQTNLR
-273 NLNRANLNRASL
+273 
-285 HLANLNGA
+285 
-293 FLEEANLDGANLNR
+293 EANLIL
-307 ANLNGANLDGA
+307 
-318 KLIGANLIGA
+318 
-328 NLNGANLNG
+328 ANLNG

-345 IGAKLIGANLNG
+345 IGANLIGAYLNGAFLVQANLIGANLNRAILNGANLIGANLTGAELFGANLKEAGLFGAELNGANLIVANLDGANLDGAELNGANLDG
-357 ANLNGAFLIGAFLI
+357 ANLNGAI
-371 EANLEEANLNGANL
+371 
-385 NGASLNGAFLR
+385 
-396 GAFLI
+396 
-401 GANLNGAS
+401 
-409 LNGAFLRGAFLNGA
+409 LNGA
-423 EGLNPE
+423 EGLNPK
-429 QIKSACSWEKAIYT
+429 QIKSACFWEKAIYT
-443 EAKWDEDKQL
+443 ESKWDEDKQL
-453 WVVADREANQ
+453 WVAADREANQ

-475 DPPNPRLFSALC
+475 DPPNPIDC
-487 DNFCLWNREMLTG
+487 NTK
-500 DETSTFP
+500 

>member
-13 LHQIKAYE
+13 LHQIKAHE

-61 YRGGKRLIKRLL
+61 YRRGKRLIKRLL

-129 LAGIGLI
+129 SAGIGLF
-136 VNYFNSQA
+136 VNYLNSQA
-144 EMQLTQ
+144 EMRLTQ
-150 QRLITERFS
+150 ERLITERFS
-159 KAVEQIGS
+159 KAVEQIGNN
-167 GKEEVVI
+167 KEEVVI

-209 SNKRQLKPE
+209 SNIQQLEPAARQKAL
-218 AEEREKT
+218 
-225 PEKLPSVS
+225 EKLPSVS

-239 LTVIGRRKGDNL
+239 LTVIGRREVENDQAGDNL

-264 LSRTNLRGA
+264 LSQTNLR
-273 NLNRANLNRASL
+273 
-285 HLANLNGA
+285 
-293 FLEEANLDGANLNR
+293 EANLIL
-307 ANLNGANLDGA
+307 
-318 KLIGANLIGA
+318 
-328 NLNGANLNG
+328 ANLNG

-345 IGAKLIGANLNG
+345 IGANLIGANLIGAYLNRANLNRANLIGANLNRANLNRANLYGANLDGAYLNRANLNRANLFGANLYGANLNRANLFGANLYGASLNRANLNG
-357 ANLNGAFLIGAFLI
+357 ANLNGAEDLY
-371 EANLEEANLNGANL
+371 
-385 NGASLNGAFLR
+385 
-396 GAFLI
+396 
-401 GANLNGAS
+401 
-409 LNGAFLRGAFLNGA
+409 
-423 EGLNPE
+423 PK
-429 QIKSACSWEKAIYT
+429 QIKSACFWQEAIYT
-443 EAKWDEDKQL
+443 QAKWDKDKQL
-453 WVVADREANQ
+453 WVAADPKANQ
-463 REIEKLKRDKNS
+463 REIDKLKRDKNS
-475 DPPNPRLFSALC
+475 DLPNPIDC
-487 DNFCLWNREMLTG
+487 NTK
-500 DETSTFP
+500 

>member
-13 LHQIKAYE
+13 LHQIKAHE
-21 FYQKRLASGKEGNEI
+21 FYQKRLASGKEGSEI
-36 DDWQQAKEYLSQ
+36 DDWQQAKEYFSQ

-61 YRGGKRLIKRLL
+61 YRRGKRLIKRLL

-82 AWKLLIFPFWLFQ
+82 AWKLLIL
-95 QIPGLFARED
+95 PGLFARED

-129 LAGIGLI
+129 FAGIGLI

-159 KAVEQIGS
+159 KAVEQIGNP
-167 GKEEVVI
+167 KEEVVI

-209 SNKRQLKPE
+209 SNIEQLEP
-218 AEEREKT
+218 EEREKALK
-225 PEKLPSVS
+225 KLPSVS

-239 LTVIGRRKGDNL
+239 LTVIGRRKVENDQAGDNL

-264 LSRTNLRGA
+264 LSGTNLRGA
-273 NLNRANLNRASL
+273 NLN
-285 HLANLNGA
+285 
-293 FLEEANLDGANLNR
+293 
-307 ANLNGANLDGA
+307 GA
-318 KLIGANLIGA
+318 KLIR
-328 NLNGANLNG
+328 
-337 ANLNGANL
+337 
-345 IGAKLIGANLNG
+345 AKLIGANLNG
-357 ANLNGAFLIGAFLI
+357 AEDLH
-371 EANLEEANLNGANL
+371 
-385 NGASLNGAFLR
+385 
-396 GAFLI
+396 
-401 GANLNGAS
+401 
-409 LNGAFLRGAFLNGA
+409 
-423 EGLNPE
+423 PE
-429 QIKSACSWEKAIYT
+429 QIKSACFWEKAIHT
-443 EAKWDEDKQL
+443 QAMWDGDKQL
-453 WVVADREANQ
+453 WVAADPKANQ

-475 DPPNPRLFSALC
+475 DPPNLIDC
-487 DNFCLWNREMLTG
+487 T
-500 DETSTFP
+500 TK

>member
-129 LAGIGLI
+129 LAGIGLF
-136 VNYFNSQA
+136 VNYLNSQA
-144 EMQLTQ
+144 ERQLIQ
-150 QRLITERFS
+150 ERLITERFS
-159 KAVEQIGS
+159 KAVEQIGNN
-167 GKEEVVI
+167 KEEVVI

-202 RKNSPIP
+202 RKNSRIR
-209 SNKRQLKPE
+209 SNIQQLKPE
-218 AEEREKT
+218 KRQKAL
-225 PEKLPSVS
+225 EKLPSVS

-239 LTVIGRRKGDNL
+239 LTVIGRRKVKNDQAGDNL
-251 AETTDSNKIKILD
+251 AETNDPYKIKFLD
-264 LSRTNLRGA
+264 LSGTNLR
-273 NLNRANLNRASL
+273 
-285 HLANLNGA
+285 
-293 FLEEANLDGANLNR
+293 E
-307 ANLNGANLDGA
+307 
-318 KLIGANLIGA
+318 
-328 NLNGANLNG
+328 

-345 IGAKLIGANLNG
+345 IRANLDGAYLNRAILIEANLNGAYLNGAYLNRANLIEANLNGAKLNGAILIEADLILANLNGAQLDGANLNG
-357 ANLNGAFLIGAFLI
+357 AYLYRAYLY
-371 EANLEEANLNGANL
+371 
-385 NGASLNGAFLR
+385 
-396 GAFLI
+396 
-401 GANLNGAS
+401 
-409 LNGAFLRGAFLNGA
+409 GA
-423 EGLNPE
+423 ERLHPE
-429 QIKSACSWEKAIYT
+429 QIKSACFWQEAIYT
-443 EAKWDEDKQL
+443 VAKWDKDKKL
-453 WVVADREANQ
+453 WVAADPKANQ
-463 REIEKLKRDKNS
+463 REIDKLKRDKNS
-475 DPPNPRLFSALC
+475 DPPNPIDC
-487 DNFCLWNREMLTG
+487 NTK
-500 DETSTFP
+500 